1 MTSMDRKYEALLLA
15 VEEGSLSA
23 ASRKLHYSQSSI
35 SRMIQSLESDW
46 GFRLIDRTPRGVQP
60 TQECRQLLPALKA
73 LRRETENLANRVQAL
88 RRIEA
93 GKVRI
98 ATFSSVATYWLPN
111 MISAFHRD
119 YPQVDFE
126 LLIEDYNEI
135 ERLVLSG
142 QADLGFLL
150 LPIASQLECTLL
162 YQDPLLAVLPQ
173 DHPMA
178 KQRRISLADI
188 SRYPFILL
196 KQGQRSEISD
206 LFEEYGL
213 PLKPTYTTLDDYA
226 IMAMVEKNMGVS
238 ILPELILQRNNYRIV
253 TRGLT
258 PPARRK
264 IGLASRPREELSPA
278 ARRFLDYLTYRTGE

>member
-1 MTSMDRKYEALLLA
+1 MTTMDRKYAALLLA

-60 TQECRQLLPALKA
+60 TQECRQLLPVLQA
-73 LRRETENLANRVQAL
+73 LRRETENLANQIQAL
-88 RRIEA
+88 QRIEA

-173 DHPMA
+173 DHPKA
-178 KQRRISLADI
+178 QPGRPVRGVQPAPEAHLYHVGRLRHHGHGGEEHGGEHPARADPAAQQLPHRDPGPDAAGQAEDRTGLPAQRRAE
-188 SRYPFILL
+188 SRR
-196 KQGQRSEISD
+196 QA
-206 LFEEYGL
+206 LFGL
-213 PLKPTYTTLDDYA
+213 PDLPHGRVRASKRTTT
-226 IMAMVEKNMGVS
+226 
-238 ILPELILQRNNYRIV
+238 RNIC
-253 TRGLT
+253 
-258 PPARRK
+258 A
-264 IGLASRPREELSPA
+264 APA
-278 ARRFLDYLTYRTGE
+278 AVSAA

>member
-35 SRMIQSLESDW
+35 SRMIQGLESDW

-178 KQRRISLADI
+178 KQRRIPLADI

-264 IGLASRPREELSPA
+264 IGLASRPREELSSA